1 MKKTNRVSFFWMV
14 ALVGFFLFTG
24 GVTAFAKSET
34 VYTKYN
40 IHAQEKGRSIK
51 ASYANY
57 TNPGEGHLII
67 PRGSKITI
75 LKKNRK
81 RFIFKDEKT
90 QKKITFDYHA
100 GRMGMKINDY
110 IALITSPTPV
120 SNKDLSKIDLKGIKK
135 GKALKGMTREG
146 VKAALGYPAAH
157 RTPSLDDSRWIYWT
171 NRFRTIA
178 VEFDDKGLVKEDVN

>member
-1 MKKTNRVSFFWMV
+1 MKKTLGARFFWLFL
-14 ALVGFFLFTG
+14 LVGFFLCS
-24 GVTAFAKSET
+24 GVSTTFAKSEA

-40 IHAQEKGRSIK
+40 IHAQEKGRSAK

-57 TNPGEGHLII
+57 TNPGVGHLII
-67 PRGSKITI
+67 PRGSKIEI

-81 RFIFKDEKT
+81 RFVFKDEQT
-90 QKKITFDYHA
+90 QKKVTFEFHA

-120 SNKDLSKIDLKGIKK
+120 SNDDFSKLDLKGIKK

-146 VKAALGYPAAH
+146 VMAALGYPAAH
-157 RTPSLDDSRWIYWT
+157 RTPSIDASRWIYWT

-178 VEFDDKGLVKEDVN
+178 VEFDDKGLVKETVD